1 LPPGDYSIA
10 TLRLDDAN
18 GCAFNLWDR
27 WQAPELPT
35 ADQFERMRQAG
46 EVSLEVIEKAVVAS
60 GLSLDLNLLL
70 PSVTVVLVEKARA
83 EEPGSPT
90 HLRAEPQLGLTER
103 QNMLLTWRPG
113 RQSGL
118 QTFEVL
124 FAPGSDG
131 LFQPVSPATLLSAA
145 FLHAREPGSGRY
157 VVEAKSLAGKRVRSE
172 PLEA

>member
-1 LPPGDYSIA
+1 MTSIPPRRDWRKRS
-10 TLRLDDAN
+10 
-18 GCAFNLWDR
+18 FN
-27 WQAPELPT
+27 A
-35 ADQFERMRQAG
+35 RM
-46 EVSLEVIEKAVVAS
+46 VVTSLEVVEKAVVAS
-60 GLSLDLNLLL
+60 GLSLDLNLL

-90 HLRAEPQLGLTER
+90 HLPAEPQLGPTGR

-113 RQSGL
+113 RHSGL

-145 FLHAREPGSGRY
+145 FLHAREAGSGRY